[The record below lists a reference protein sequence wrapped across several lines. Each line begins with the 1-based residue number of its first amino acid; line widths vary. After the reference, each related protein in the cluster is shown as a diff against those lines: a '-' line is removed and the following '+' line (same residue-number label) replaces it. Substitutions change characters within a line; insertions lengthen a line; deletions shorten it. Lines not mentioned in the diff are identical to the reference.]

1 MAKALWFCL
10 GGLCLGIALGCTQT
24 PSDLSHVVLSY
35 QENPTWCIGC
45 PKFRVDFSD
54 AGRVAL
60 TCLSGC
66 AIPGVQYYRI
76 PESEFRELVRAF
88 HDSDFFN
95 IPRLDTTR
103 VVFDAT
109 VVELSYKD
117 ESTVHETVDAARQLA
132 KLTELEHRVR
142 AAANLDKFLKP
153 PAATYQQLL
162 KSGWNINSVGED
174 QENALTGAVL
184 SNDLEK
190 VKFLLQNGATVSERA
205 LLYSTYE
212 RDAGLWELLLSAAHT
227 NVRSSFGGQL
237 LLSAAGRS
245 LDVTQLLLQKGADV
259 NFRHPSS
266 GESPLM
272 AAVGNGMLDTAGAL
286 IAKGANVNAQDRS
299 GRTALMRAAT
309 QTNSGFITLLVDH
322 GVRIN
327 ARDSSG
333 DTALLRASNLCF
345 YWNIEPLLKAG
356 ADPNITDGCGQT
368 AIQHLNRQDDQ
379 KCRTSEQLLEL
390 ATRK

>member
-1 MAKALWFCL
+1 
-10 GGLCLGIALGCTQT
+10 
-24 PSDLSHVVLSY
+24 
-35 QENPTWCIGC
+35 
-45 PKFRVDFSD
+45 
-54 AGRVAL
+54 
-60 TCLSGC
+60 
-66 AIPGVQYYRI
+66 VQHYRI

-88 HDSDFFN
+88 HDSDFFD

-103 VVFDAT
+103 VVLDVT
-109 VVELSYKD
+109 VLELSYRD
-117 ESTVHETVDAARQLA
+117 ERGVHETIDDDRQLA

-153 PAATYQQLL
+153 TVAAYQQLL

-174 QENALTGAVL
+174 QENALTDAVL

-205 LLYSTYE
+205 LGFSTFE
-212 RDAGLWELLLSAAHT
+212 RGASLSELLVSAAHT
-227 NVRSSFGGQL
+227 NVRSPLGGRL
-237 LLSAAGRS
+237 LLSAANRS
-245 LDVTQLLLQKGADV
+245 FDVTQLLLQKGADV
-259 NFRHPSS
+259 NFRDPSS
-266 GESPLM
+266 GETPLM
-272 AAVGNGMLDTAGAL
+272 AAVGGAMLDTAGAL
-286 IAKGANVNAQDRS
+286 IARGADVNAQDRS

-322 GVRIN
+322 GARVN

-333 DTALLRASNLCF
+333 DTALMRASDLCF

-356 ADPNITDGCGQT
+356 ADPNITDSNGQT
-368 AIQHLNRQDDQ
+368 AIQHLNPLDDQ
-379 KCRTSEQLLEL
+379 KCQTSKRLLEL